1 MRTVGEVTRLLT
13 MSVAD
18 LLERFFES
26 EQVRA
31 VMAVDGLIGTWAG
44 PHEPGTAYVMAHH
57 EIGDVGD
64 GTLGSWGVPEGG
76 MGAVATAIERS
87 ARSFGAEIRTDAAV
101 DKILSADGRAR
112 GVVLRGGEEL
122 LAPTVVTAC
131 HPKITFLRQLD
142 RSELPG
148 DFVDDIEHWSTRSGV
163 VKINLRD
170 QPAARRSP
178 ANPSG
183 RTSRGGFEIAPSIE
197 YLESA
202 FQEARAGRPATLP
215 FSDGVIPTTLDPSLA
230 PEGAHVVSLFTQW
243 VPHTWSQEPHRA
255 ELEAY
260 ADRVIQAYD
269 DAAPGFGASVVAR
282 QVIGPYDM
290 ETEWN
295 LIGGNIFHGELSADQ
310 LFHMRPAPGYAD
322 YRTPI
327 RGLYQCSSAT
337 HGGGGVS
344 GIPAYNCVRE
354 IRRDRRDAEEE
365 RVKDPY
371 SFTFYTASWYR
382 RSPYWQRTIE
392 AGCTSW
398 DLYNHM
404 LIPTLYDDDE
414 REYWH
419 LVEHV
424 GLWDVAV
431 ERQVEITGPDAARF
445 TQLLTCRDLS
455 RCDVLQCK
463 YAPIIAPNGG
473 IVNDPI
479 LLRLGENR
487 FWLSL
492 ADSDAMLY
500 ALGVQAFAGM
510 DVTIRE
516 PDVSPLQVQGPKS
529 KDVIRTLFGDEV
541 GGSAVLPVLGG

>member
-1 MRTVGEVTRLLT
+1 
-13 MSVAD
+13 
-18 LLERFFES
+18 
-26 EQVRA
+26 
-31 VMAVDGLIGTWAG
+31 
-44 PHEPGTAYVMAHH
+44 
-57 EIGDVGD
+57 
-64 GTLGSWGVPEGG
+64 
-76 MGAVATAIERS
+76 
-87 ARSFGAEIRTDAAV
+87 
-101 DKILSADGRAR
+101 
-112 GVVLRGGEEL
+112 
-122 LAPTVVTAC
+122 
-131 HPKITFLRQLD
+131 
-142 RSELPG
+142 
-148 DFVDDIEHWSTRSGV
+148 
-163 VKINLRD
+163 
-170 QPAARRSP
+170 
-178 ANPSG
+178 
-183 RTSRGGFEIAPSIE
+183 
-197 YLESA
+197 
-202 FQEARAGRPATLP
+202 
-215 FSDGVIPTTLDPSLA
+215 
-230 PEGAHVVSLFTQW
+230 
-243 VPHTWSQEPHRA
+243 
-255 ELEAY
+255 
-260 ADRVIQAYD
+260 
-269 DAAPGFGASVVAR
+269 
-282 QVIGPYDM
+282 M

-327 RGLYQCSSAT
+327 DGLYQCSSAT

-354 IRRDRRDAEEE
+354 IRRDRKRREEASMKE
-365 RVKDPY
+365 PY

-382 RSPYWQRTIE
+382 RSPYWQRTVE

-414 REYWH
+414 AEYWH

-463 YAPIIAPNGG
+463 YAPIIAPSGG

-479 LLRLGENR
+479 LLRLGENH

-529 KDVIRTLFGDEV
+529 KDVIRALFGDEV
-541 GGSAVLPVLGG
+541 ADLRYYRCWEGDLGSIPVVVSRTGWTGEVGYEIYLRDGSRGSELWDRVMEAGEAHQIRAIAPSDQRRLEAGIFNYGNDMTVEDTPFHVSGMERLVEFEAEFIGKEALRRVADRGRRPQARRRDARRRALPDVARGLLGCSQGRSGRRPSRERLAFLPPEAEHRLRVGPDRTRRARDRARGPVTRRAGRRGHGCAPLPGSEQGHPEGLTSRVSRADAQPP